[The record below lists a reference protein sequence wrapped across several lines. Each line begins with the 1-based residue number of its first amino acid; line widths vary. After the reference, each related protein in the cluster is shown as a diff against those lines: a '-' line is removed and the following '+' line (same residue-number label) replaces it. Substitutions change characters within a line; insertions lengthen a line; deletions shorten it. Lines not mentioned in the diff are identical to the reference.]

1 MVTKKKKKINFLC
14 FSMLTIKIEPS
25 PTHLTQSPTY
35 YTTTIEMSSDN
46 DDNRPCGVHP
56 HAQSS
61 WRAKYEYMDRL
72 WIQQQKEIAELQA
85 EKAKV
90 NTMNGKLAVELN
102 SKIAELAKKDMQL
115 QVEIVEKKKVEAEV
129 AELRA
134 QLAKKDTQLQ
144 AEVSNINKETE
155 AHRLKLEEAKKTNA
169 TKWASCFGCP

>member
-1 MVTKKKKKINFLC
+1 
-14 FSMLTIKIEPS
+14 
-25 PTHLTQSPTY
+25 
-35 YTTTIEMSSDN
+35 MSSDN

-56 HAQSS
+56 HAQVS

-72 WIQQQKEIAELQA
+72 WIEQKKEIAALQTERA
-85 EKAKV
+85 R
-90 NTMNGKLAVELN
+90 NGKLAEELAI
-102 SKIAELAKKDMQL
+102 KKAELAKKDTQL

-144 AEVSNINKETE
+144 EEVSNINKETE

-169 TKWASCFGCP
+169 TKWSSCFGCP